1 MIRFVL
7 GNMFD
12 ADVEALVNPVN
23 CFAKAGR
30 GLDELFRQRFPSNH
44 EAFAA
49 RCGAGEVV
57 PGKMDVHDLGA
68 DAKPRWIIN
77 FPTKRHWRDPSRLE
91 DIESGLV
98 DLRRVIVELNIRSIA
113 IPALSCGLG
122 GLDWAV
128 VKPRIMAALQDLP
141 RAWTSPSLNPCPPR
155 GRNGRHLPPEPFHFD
170 SH

>member
-1 MIRFVL
+1 MTVNSVQRSLAVGLSI
-7 GNMFD
+7 FD

-77 FPTKRHWRDPSRLE
+77 FPTKRHWRDPSQLE

-113 IPALSCGLG
+113 IPALGCGLG

-128 VKPRIMAALQDLP
+128 VKPRIVAALQDLP
-141 RAWTSPSLNPCPPR
+141 GVDISIFEP
-155 GRNGRHLPPEPFHFD
+155 LPPKGQERSAPPA
-170 SH
+170 

>member
-1 MIRFVL
+1 MSYSDI

-12 ADVEALVNPVN
+12 ADVEALVNAIN
-23 CFAKAGR
+23 CRGSMGAGLALEFKNR
-30 GLDELFRQRFPSNH
+30 YPAMFELYH
-44 EAFAA
+44 A

-68 DAKPRWIIN
+68 EAKPRWIIN

-113 IPALSCGLG
+113 IPALGCGLG

-128 VKPRIMAALQDLP
+128 VKPRIVAALQELP
-141 RAWTSPSLNPCPPR
+141 GVDISIFEP
-155 GRNGRHLPPEPFHFD
+155 LPPKGQERSAPPA
-170 SH
+170 